1 MRETVEL
8 IVKALV
14 DDQDAV
20 EIREVD
26 RNGLTLIE
34 VRVAPDDMGKVIG
47 KQGRTVKA
55 LRSLVMAVG
64 MRRKRRLSLEIIET
78 AAVQPEVQS

>member
-14 DDQDAV
+14 DDKTAV
-20 EIREVD
+20 DVREID
-26 RNGLTLIE
+26 RSGLSLIE
-34 VRVAPDDMGKVIG
+34 VRVAPGDMGKVIG

-55 LRSLVMAVG
+55 LRSLVGAVG
-64 MRRKRRLSLEIIET
+64 AKQKRRLSLEIVET
-78 AAVQPEVQS
+78 VDERA